1 MAPQNIEIQY
11 AIKLKVITVSIE
23 RDISLGL
30 QIHMSSYE
38 HKKPFYHK
46 RYFLWK
52 MNVRHSMGVL
62 HSFSIKNIFY
72 YKIDLRLFYFHVA
85 MCRGNFSHDDEN
97 DKSFLRNG

>member
-11 AIKLKVITVSIE
+11 AIKLKV
-23 RDISLGL
+23 L
-30 QIHMSSYE
+30 QFRLKEMFHLVYRFTCRRTNI
-38 HKKPFYHK
+38 KKPFYHK

-72 YKIDLRLFYFHVA
+72 YKIDLRLFHFHVA

-97 DKSFLRNG
+97 DESFLSND